1 MDSVQM
7 PCTFA
12 LITIHP
18 SMQGGLPASN
28 GTRQFAQELFDKLPG
43 KSGSNGRPPVAAPS
57 QRTQEAAA
65 RAFLKQNARYALL
78 DDEEDEDAAPVL
90 PAPTT
95 AALPKKREKKLRTER
110 AGDACM
116 AWEAAGISMSSVI
129 VMHQAVGECMYCSF
143 VRSYECF
150 PLNLCL
156 ATCNVS

>member
-1 MDSVQM
+1 MTQFSTAHRVQALGRAYMCPHNSPLRAWTCMDSAHM

-12 LITIHP
+12 MITIHP

-116 AWEAAGISMSSVI
+116 AWGGSR
-129 VMHQAVGECMYCSF
+129 H
-143 VRSYECF
+143 
-150 PLNLCL
+150 
-156 ATCNVS
+156 